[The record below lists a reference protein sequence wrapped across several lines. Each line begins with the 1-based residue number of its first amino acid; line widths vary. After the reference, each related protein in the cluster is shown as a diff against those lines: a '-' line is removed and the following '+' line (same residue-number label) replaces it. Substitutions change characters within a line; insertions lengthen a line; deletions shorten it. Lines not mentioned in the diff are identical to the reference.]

1 MSDLHELQ
9 PDVVKGLISLLQ
21 WNEDDDG
28 GAVEEVFGLDFQ
40 VMHKSNNGGGDL
52 QYHDLLPQG
61 STIDVTAKNRVK
73 YVELYLDWY
82 MNEVVAAAFSSFA
95 LGFWTVVDGHT
106 LRLFSPSELE
116 LLIEGENTLDMV
128 RRSGV
133 GRWARRVDFLWPL
146 LTLVVVS
153 FVLLFRWRWKS
164 TARCTKEGTV
174 GHTWQFVGFGT
185 LCMNLIG
192 HEK

>member
-1 MSDLHELQ
+1 MLGIAVNVSDLHELQ

-146 LTLVVVS
+146 LTLVL
-153 FVLLFRWRWKS
+153 FLLFCSGGVGKTRHGVRRRVQWD
-164 TARCTKEGTV
+164 ARGNSSV
-174 GHTWQFVGFGT
+174 LGH
-185 LCMNLIG
+185 CA
-192 HEK
+192 

>member
-1 MSDLHELQ
+1 MLGIAVNVSDLHELQ

-61 STIDVTAKNRVK
+61 STVDVTAKNRVK

-128 RRSGV
+128 RRTGV
-133 GRWARRVDFLWPL
+133 GWWGRRV
-146 LTLVVVS
+146 
-153 FVLLFRWRWKS
+153 
-164 TARCTKEGTV
+164 GT
-174 GHTWQFVGFGT
+174 
-185 LCMNLIG
+185 C
-192 HEK
+192 